1 MYSRGGDHWGG
12 AQEISMESQKWLQ
25 KGKIKAKWCAAGM
38 ENLAIELRAVSQIS
52 TLQKKNII
60 GGKKKSIGE
69 EKTDEK
75 KKKKSRILDTDF

>member
-12 AQEISMESQKWLQ
+12 VQEISMESQKWLQ

-38 ENLAIELRAVSQIS
+38 ENLAIELRAVSQIG
-52 TLQKKNII
+52 TLQKK
-60 GGKKKSIGE
+60 KKILLSVGRKSIGE

-75 KKKKSRILDTDF
+75 KKKAAF